1 MTIITGTGYT
11 FSQIKQVL
19 HKLKENIAVGTFK
32 TVKLFYFSFQSCI
45 FYLNLCLTKFC
56 YSGPGASQDWTSSTT
71 LILVQFILGFI

>member
-19 HKLKENIAVGTFK
+19 HKLKENIEVGTFK

-45 FYLNLCLTKFC
+45 FYLNLC
-56 YSGPGASQDWTSSTT
+56 
-71 LILVQFILGFI
+71 